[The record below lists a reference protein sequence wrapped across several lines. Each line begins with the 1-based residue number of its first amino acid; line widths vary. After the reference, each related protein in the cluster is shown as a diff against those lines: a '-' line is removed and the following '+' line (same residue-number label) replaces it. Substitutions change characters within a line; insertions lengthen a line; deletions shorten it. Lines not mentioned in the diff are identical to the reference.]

1 MPGPM
6 REQTEPTRGQRLP
19 VDSRLFA
26 SLARGAPAR
35 VWRSRMERA
44 DLLRDPGVGVTE
56 HGSPAHRVMVL
67 QAGLKALE
75 RAERRHE
82 EAHAEVPIQL
92 EYPRPVFYLAVVVL
106 GLALTQALSLASAVP
121 LTLTAF
127 AVGFAAIL
135 ASNTRR
141 ELARREIARVEATA
155 ALEESRANMTT
166 AAELVVA
173 TAQANPRGFET
184 ALFGVDPFEHFNE
197 ATMDP
202 WEVEVSTDRTRLD
215 RSAIRTGQPAK
226 GIPEDGIEVALPD

>member
-1 MPGPM
+1 MSGPA
-6 REQTEPTRGQRLP
+6 REQTDPIRGERIP

-75 RAERRHE
+75 RAERRQE
-82 EAHAEVPIQL
+82 EAHAEVPVQL

-106 GLALTQALSLASAVP
+106 GLALTQVMSLSSALP
-121 LTLTAF
+121 LTLAAF
-127 AVGFAAIL
+127 AVGFAVIL

-155 ALEESRANMTT
+155 ALEEARASMTT
-166 AAELVVA
+166 AGELVVA
-173 TAQANPRGFET
+173 TAQANPRAFDA
-184 ALFGVDPFEHFNE
+184 ALFGHDDFDHFNE

-215 RSAIRTGQPAK
+215 RSAIRTGQPAPL
-226 GIPEDGIEVALPD
+226 PEDGIEVALPE